1 MPLFQII
8 QAFFMAIL
16 TIIFQIFIYGHDMY
30 IF

>member
-8 QAFFMAIL
+8 QEFFMAIL
-16 TIIFQIFIYGHDMY
+16 TIIFQVIIYGHNMH